1 MNGIDSSFAAVP
13 QSHLVAGM
21 PPAAVLPPVIENRDP
36 IPEELILEEDREVLQ
51 EGPNFERFRAIAITT
66 AVTHVLATAPASTL
80 YQRASIS
87 GRNLF
92 RPTSISSALRTH
104 ADEFRQFHRQES
116 FPFVLGSGLLDLCDG
131 AVSGALLGV
140 LVELSKVGW
149 VVMTLGD
156 EVTFEETNN
165 NQQQQPVPT
174 LAQRVKHLLY
184 FGVSNAA
191 CFAAAA
197 ALCLPLH
204 IANFQVRHHIWRGWR
219 PGVFP
224 LAQYYKALPTLSVE
238 YQFMQIFNRRLR
250 RHVYD
255 LLGRPFSVPLATVRR
270 LEREEK
276 AARRLIRGK
285 EKLVDDD
292 DDEDDEDEGEDG
304 VGEKKGKALQR
315 RGKGKIGGKKN
326 GNRKGKCSRVAGG
339 AGCEEGEDDDEAL
352 DLADMGR
359 ELARQVGFHALTR
372 GIAVGVTLLTS
383 VVHMPLCTITNSIL
397 ASPSSYTGPIDCA
410 QKILAAEGWQGFY
423 KGLFWYVL
431 YTSDVL
437 FLHDV
442 WTGAELSLA
451 D

>member
-1 MNGIDSSFAAVP
+1 M
-13 QSHLVAGM
+13 
-21 PPAAVLPPVIENRDP
+21 
-36 IPEELILEEDREVLQ
+36 
-51 EGPNFERFRAIAITT
+51 
-66 AVTHVLATAPASTL
+66 STL
-80 YQRASIS
+80 CR
-87 GRNLF
+87 
-92 RPTSISSALRTH
+92 
-104 ADEFRQFHRQES
+104 
-116 FPFVLGSGLLDLCDG
+116 
-131 AVSGALLGV
+131 
-140 LVELSKVGW
+140 
-149 VVMTLGD
+149 
-156 EVTFEETNN
+156 
-165 NQQQQPVPT
+165 
-174 LAQRVKHLLY
+174 
-184 FGVSNAA
+184 
-191 CFAAAA
+191 
-197 ALCLPLH
+197 
-204 IANFQVRHHIWRGWR
+204 
-219 PGVFP
+219 
-224 LAQYYKALPTLSVE
+224 QYYKALPTLSVE

-423 KGLFWYVL
+423 KVPL
-431 YTSDVL
+431 
-437 FLHDV
+437 
-442 WTGAELSLA
+442 AALSLSLSHSNTENNKHSSPRTTGSLLVRA
-451 D
+451 VHVGRALPARCVDRRRAESCRLSVLQAVFVPAPLPLLGA

>member
-1 MNGIDSSFAAVP
+1 
-13 QSHLVAGM
+13 
-21 PPAAVLPPVIENRDP
+21 
-36 IPEELILEEDREVLQ
+36 
-51 EGPNFERFRAIAITT
+51 
-66 AVTHVLATAPASTL
+66 
-80 YQRASIS
+80 
-87 GRNLF
+87 
-92 RPTSISSALRTH
+92 
-104 ADEFRQFHRQES
+104 
-116 FPFVLGSGLLDLCDG
+116 LC
-131 AVSGALLGV
+131 
-140 LVELSKVGW
+140 
-149 VVMTLGD
+149 
-156 EVTFEETNN
+156 
-165 NQQQQPVPT
+165 
-174 LAQRVKHLLY
+174 R
-184 FGVSNAA
+184 
-191 CFAAAA
+191 
-197 ALCLPLH
+197 
-204 IANFQVRHHIWRGWR
+204 
-219 PGVFP
+219 
-224 LAQYYKALPTLSVE
+224 QYYKALPTLSVE

-285 EKLVDDD
+285 EKLIDD
-292 DDEDDEDEGEDG
+292 DDEEDDDEDDDDEDEGEDG

-339 AGCEEGEDDDEAL
+339 AGGKEGEDDDEAL

-410 QKILAAEGWQGFY
+410 QKILTAEGWQGFY
-423 KGLFWYVL
+423 KVPLAALSLSLSFEQRTTNTHRHALQGLFWYVL